1 MKVKVKLFANL
12 RERAGTAEVTKEIQ
26 EGSTV
31 ADLWAA
37 LQQDYPKL
45 AVPGIRL
52 LYAVNQDYVRPDRV
66 LNNSDEVVFVPPVS
80 GG

>member
-1 MKVKVKLFANL
+1 MKVKVKLFAIL
-12 RERAGTAEVTKEIQ
+12 RERAGTAEVIKEIE

-45 AVPGIRL
+45 AVPGVRL
-52 LYAVNQDYVRPDRV
+52 LYAVNKDYVKSDCV
-66 LNNSDEVVFVPPVS
+66 LKNSDEVVFIPPVS

>member
-1 MKVKVKLFANL
+1 MKVKVKLFAIL

-37 LQQDYPKL
+37 LQKDYPKL
-45 AVPGIRL
+45 AVP
-52 LYAVNQDYVRPDRV
+52 A
-66 LNNSDEVVFVPPVS
+66 VS